1 MQQNSRQ
8 HRRFSAKDKSMSN
21 EIQQQLEDLKQRM
34 DALEKAE
41 IKLRIQSVGPRGP
54 QGPAGPPGIHGERGA
69 SNRGDTGRNGANGA
83 NGRDG
88 RNAQVDYNEVEA
100 RLIQILIDY
109 GLVSETV
116 GPLMKFIKDT
126 SFLPPSSRN

>member
-1 MQQNSRQ
+1 
-8 HRRFSAKDKSMSN
+8 MSN

-54 QGPAGPPGIHGERGA
+54 QGPAGPLGIHGERGA
-69 SNRGDTGRNGANGA
+69 SVSGGTGRDGSS
-83 NGRDG
+83 GRDG
-88 RNAQVDYNEVEA
+88 RNGEVDYNEVET

-116 GPLMKFIKDT
+116 GPLKKFIKDT
-126 SFLPPSSRN
+126 SFLPPTSRN